1 MTQESD
7 DLQPL
12 SAGRAM
18 LESLIVGAIQ
28 LAAAVPD
35 SGVVFSAAGTAA
47 FLAYQNHNLDRA
59 IQLLRRRI
67 ATIDESKLDQDFIR
81 TNEFKD
87 IVVQV
92 AEATMKTSSELRCD
106 ALVKIFCGCFMKPTS
121 TYINKQALFRL
132 VAQMSDEEIQALYI
146 IQEEERK
153 FFSEKQGSRVSPA
166 VQVATVA
173 NHLKWDSSML

>member
-1 MTQESD
+1 
-7 DLQPL
+7 
-12 SAGRAM
+12 
-18 LESLIVGAIQ
+18 
-28 LAAAVPD
+28 
-35 SGVVFSAAGTAA
+35 
-47 FLAYQNHNLDRA
+47 
-59 IQLLRRRI
+59 
-67 ATIDESKLDQDFIR
+67 
-81 TNEFKD
+81 
-87 IVVQV
+87 
-92 AEATMKTSSELRCD
+92 
-106 ALVKIFCGCFMKPTS
+106 MKPTS